1 MLVAAVCA
9 TLPTF
14 VSLAG
19 AGAGA
24 PRLNGGPWGKTERC
38 AVVVVATAFPAL
50 LGLWAGLIVVG
61 SAHAR
66 PVLRLR
72 RVRAV
77 LA

>member
-1 MLVAAVCA
+1 MLVAAVAA

-14 VSLAG
+14 ASLAG

-38 AVVVVATAFPAL
+38 AIVVVATAFPHL
-50 LGLWAGLIVVG
+50 MGLWAGLVVVG
-61 SAHAR
+61 SLVTT
-66 PVLRLR
+66 VLRLR
-72 RVRAV
+72 RVHGA